1 MKIKKIL
8 CFLLAA
14 VLVIEGGEGLVSRK
28 AEAAINYTGSYYK
41 HIKTKKYEEE
51 YGISMKKKSAYKG
64 KIGLFKQDA
73 YMGGDDRIV
82 CDININLY
90 KVGKNSYEGKKGQA
104 KIKVKVY
111 KNKIVI
117 KQKGNTEGLY
127 TDMSGTYKKMKK

>member
-41 HIKTKKYEEE
+41 HKKTKNYEEE
-51 YGISMKKKSAYKG
+51 CGISMKKKSAYKG
-64 KIGLFKQDA
+64 KIHLSKQSS

-82 CDININLY
+82 CDISINLY
-90 KVGKNSYEGKKGQA
+90 KVGKDSYEGKKGKA

-117 KQKGNTEGLY
+117 KQKGYTEGLY
-127 TDMSGTYKKMKK
+127 TDMDGTYKKMKK